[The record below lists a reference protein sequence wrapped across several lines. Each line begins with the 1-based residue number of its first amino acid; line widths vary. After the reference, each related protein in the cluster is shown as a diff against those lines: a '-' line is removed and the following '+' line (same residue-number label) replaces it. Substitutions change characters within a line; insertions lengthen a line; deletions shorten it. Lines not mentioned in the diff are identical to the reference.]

1 MDYLS
6 HKLLTQMAM
15 PLGIGGI
22 LILVGILA
30 SVLRRRGLGA
40 GLSLCGLLWIWL
52 WATPV
57 FSDWV
62 RLSLERQ
69 YRPVAIDIL
78 PSADAILVLG
88 GGIEGTAPPRLF
100 PDLKAAADRIWH
112 AARLFH
118 SGKAP
123 IVILSGGRLPWHA
136 NQGPEADAMLRF
148 LVDLGVPEDKVL
160 LERQSRNTYEN
171 ARETQRLLADR
182 GMDRVLLVTSA
193 YHMPRAQATF
203 HAAGIRVIP
212 AATDYEVPE
221 ERELTLLDF
230 LPDAGALKNGSS
242 AMKEYLGF
250 WFYRW
255 RGWAD

>member
-6 HKLLTQMAM
+6 RKLLTQMAM

-22 LILVGILA
+22 LILVGILV

-69 YRPVAIDIL
+69 YRPVAIDAL

-88 GGIEGTAPPRLF
+88 GGVEGAAAPQLF

-123 IVILSGGRLPWHA
+123 IVILIGGRSPWHA
-136 NQGPEADAMLRF
+136 NQDPEADAMLRF

-160 LERQSRNTYEN
+160 LERHSRNTYEN

-182 GMDRVLLVTSA
+182 GMGRVLLVT
-193 YHMPRAQATF
+193 
-203 HAAGIRVIP
+203 
-212 AATDYEVPE
+212 EVDPIVK
-221 ERELTLLDF
+221 TTI
-230 LPDAGALKNGSS
+230 GQK
-242 AMKEYLGF
+242 
-250 WFYRW
+250 
-255 RGWAD
+255 

>member
-1 MDYLS
+1 MDYLF

-15 PLGIGGI
+15 PLGSGGM

-40 GLSLCGLLWIWL
+40 GLSLCGLLWVWL

-69 YRPVAIDIL
+69 YGPIAIDAL

-88 GGIEGTAPPRLF
+88 GGVEGAAAPRLF
-100 PDLKAAADRIWH
+100 PDLRTSADRIWH

-118 SGKAP
+118 KGKAP
-123 IVILSGGRLPWHA
+123 IVILVGGRLPWHT
-136 NQGPEADAMLRF
+136 NRGREADAMLRF
-148 LVDLGVPEDKVL
+148 LIDLGVPGGKVL
-160 LERQSRNTYEN
+160 LERHSRNTYEN

-182 GMDRVLLVTSA
+182 GMDQVLLVTSA
-193 YHMPRAQATF
+193 YHMRRAQAMF
-203 HAAGIRVIP
+203 RAAGIQTIP
-212 AATDYEVPE
+212 AATDYEVLE
-221 ERELTLLDF
+221 GRELTLLDF
-230 LPDAGALKNGSS
+230 LPDARALKIGSF
-242 AMKEYLGF
+242 ALREYLGF
-250 WFYRW
+250 WFYQW